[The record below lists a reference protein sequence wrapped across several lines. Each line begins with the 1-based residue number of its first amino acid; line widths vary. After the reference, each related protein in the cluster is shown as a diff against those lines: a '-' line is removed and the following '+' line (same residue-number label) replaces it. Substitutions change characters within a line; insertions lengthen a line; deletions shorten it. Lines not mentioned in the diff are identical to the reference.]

1 MAGETILKTLC
12 FLVVGSIAA
21 VFAAGCDGYKEIE
34 FPAAIVR
41 TTNEMHPWGIESKKD
56 IPQPI
61 YISRGGKSLKLDTK
75 TTVNE
80 TKTFLKSANINYK
93 ETIEGET
100 VFHANPDREHHM
112 TAKHFIEFAG
122 FELYYRDGLLHQY
135 FLSTVHPEKILADI
149 RVDTSAGTGFSLPL
163 KFEDVKQMFGN
174 RYTISDTVY
183 K

>member
-1 MAGETILKTLC
+1 M
-12 FLVVGSIAA
+12 AA
-21 VFAAGCDGYKEIE
+21 VFAAGCDGGKEIE

-41 TTNEMHPWGIESKKD
+41 ATNEMHPWGIESKKD

-61 YISRGGKSLKLDTK
+61 YISRRGKCLKLDTK
-75 TTVNE
+75 TTADE
-80 TKTFLKSANINYK
+80 TKTFLKSANIDYK

-122 FELYYRDGLLHQY
+122 FQLNYRDGLLHQY
-135 FLSTVHPEKILADI
+135 YLSTVHPEKLLADV
-149 RVDTSAGTGFSLPL
+149 RVGTSAETGFSLPL

-174 RYTISDTVY
+174 RYTISDMVD